1 MIVQLTNL
9 SGGPMSYDNAKMRK
23 KKATV
28 TPDAENHSRLIETD
42 SEVKSYIYQQVAD
55 FNPYVTPETLIM
67 VIARDP
73 KEIHVNSTDAEINH
87 FDEGH
92 NNENL
97 SHEELSKYKH
107 RIAIVLEEDGTTL
120 EAEAYHN
127 DIFEAIK
134 QAKTNLLERLAQW
147 HEEIDQDSDVKKS
160 ESNSNSGLLH

>member
-1 MIVQLTNL
+1 M
-9 SGGPMSYDNAKMRK
+9 SGGPMSYDNARSKK
-23 KKATV
+23 KKAAV
-28 TPDAENHSRLIETD
+28 THDTENHSGLIETD

-73 KEIHVNSTDAEINH
+73 KELHVNSTDIEINH

-92 NNENL
+92 NNEGL

-120 EAEAYHN
+120 EAEAYHD
-127 DIFEAIK
+127 DIYEAIK
-134 QAKTNLLERLAQW
+134 LAKTSLLERLMQW
-147 HEEIDQDSDVKKS
+147 HDEVAQDAEKK
-160 ESNSNSGLLH
+160 NPKPTNPHNNGQLH

>member
-1 MIVQLTNL
+1 M
-9 SGGPMSYDNAKMRK
+9 SGGPMSYDNARTKK
-23 KKATV
+23 KKAAV
-28 TPDAENHSRLIETD
+28 THDTENHSGLIETD

-73 KEIHVNSTDAEINH
+73 KELHVNSTDLDINH

-92 NNENL
+92 NNEGL

-120 EAEAYHN
+120 EAEAYHD
-127 DIFEAIK
+127 DIYEAIK
-134 QAKTNLLERLAQW
+134 LAKTSLLERLMQW
-147 HEEIDQDSDVKKS
+147 HDEVAQESEKKS
-160 ESNSNSGLLH
+160 PKTANPHNNGQLH

>member
-1 MIVQLTNL
+1 
-9 SGGPMSYDNAKMRK
+9 MSYDNAKSRK

-28 TPDAENHSRLIETD
+28 TSDAENHPRLIETD

-73 KEIHVNSTDAEINH
+73 KEVHVNSTDAEINH

-107 RIAIVLEEDGTTL
+107 RIAIVLKEDGTTL

-134 QAKTNLLERLAQW
+134 LAKTTLLERLARW
-147 HEEIDQDSDVKKS
+147 HEEIAQESESKKS
-160 ESNSNSGLLH
+160 KSEPNTGLLH